1 MRWLAQMTPRWMAC
15 HSSLPL
21 LFIAALDLL
30 YWHICFFL
38 IFFFLL
44 IIKIF
49 LTSGT
54 RDRAGVSA
62 SLEAHHWK
70 LAWVSTIC
78 HETKQASL
86 SNLYNINN
94 SMPHFDTCAGGPQYC
109 RGFWGGGVWPF
120 FVIFGSLIVFLI
132 HLVRCRRLRGTW
144 ENATGLLAGKSTA
157 IRPIARANRCS
168 AVTLHNT

>member
-1 MRWLAQMTPRWMAC
+1 MTGPNDSEMNGLSQQPPSLVYCCPWFALLAY
-15 HSSLPL
+15 
-21 LFIAALDLL
+21 LF
-30 YWHICFFL
+30 FFY
-38 IFFFLL
+38 FFFLL

-94 SMPHFDTCAGGPQYC
+94 SMPHFYTCAGGPQYC

-144 ENATGLLAGKSTA
+144 ENATGLLAGKS
-157 IRPIARANRCS
+157 RY
-168 AVTLHNT
+168 

>member
-94 SMPHFDTCAGGPQYC
+94 SMPHFYTCAGGPQYC
-109 RGFWGGGVWPF
+109 RGFWGGG
-120 FVIFGSLIVFLI
+120 GLTVFRHLRLSNCVFNSPCAVQEAAWNLGKRDGAPRREI
-132 HLVRCRRLRGTW
+132 HRY
-144 ENATGLLAGKSTA
+144 
-157 IRPIARANRCS
+157 
-168 AVTLHNT
+168 

>member
-1 MRWLAQMTPRWMAC
+1 MTGPNDSEMNGLSQQPPSLVYCCPWFALLAY
-15 HSSLPL
+15 
-21 LFIAALDLL
+21 LF
-30 YWHICFFL
+30 FFN
-38 IFFFLL
+38 FFFLL

-94 SMPHFDTCAGGPQYC
+94 SMPHFYTCAGGPQYC
-109 RGFWGGGVWPF
+109 RGFWGGG
-120 FVIFGSLIVFLI
+120 GLTVFRHLRLSNCVFNSPCAVQEAAWNLGKRDGAPRREI
-132 HLVRCRRLRGTW
+132 HRY
-144 ENATGLLAGKSTA
+144 
-157 IRPIARANRCS
+157 
-168 AVTLHNT
+168 